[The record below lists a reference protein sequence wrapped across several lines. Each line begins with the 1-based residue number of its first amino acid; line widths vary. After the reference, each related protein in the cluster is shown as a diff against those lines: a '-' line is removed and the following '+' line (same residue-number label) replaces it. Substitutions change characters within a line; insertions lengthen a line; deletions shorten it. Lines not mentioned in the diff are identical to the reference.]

1 MTEVNTNGFH
11 MPFKLLDHNGNEI
24 QLADAPSSR
33 RSRASLMREMGQGGV
48 TYFDGFASN
57 DEFNP
62 DLTGEKGIETYDK
75 MRRTDAQVQALLY
88 AVSQP
93 IMSARWEVVG
103 GENTPQEH
111 IDFVNENLFERVDW
125 PQLLSHILTM
135 LPFGFSWAEKVY
147 ELDEFNGEQKLV
159 FRKIAPRLATT
170 VWKWDTNDKE
180 ELQGITQRIDEGRRD
195 SMPKEVKIPYLSKAI
210 VFSFQ
215 KEGNNY
221 EGMSI
226 LRSAYKHWFIKDQ
239 IYHIDAIRIER
250 FALGIPRIML
260 PEEFDN
266 DDLNALITMGKN
278 WKAGAQS
285 YIILPQGVE
294 MDIMTV
300 PQGSVLDVLPT
311 IEHHNREIGKSGLA
325 MFINM
330 GEGGNRAL
338 GETSQEFFYDALKQL
353 GALIAD
359 GINNQIIEPLMDLN
373 YAKGDTD
380 RPQMRVRDIG
390 AVALPQLIRFLR
402 EVGEVFVQPDTNI
415 EEYLRDQMGLPR
427 RTEDTPE
434 VSAVRQERK
443 DDQSLEQGEQS
454 IQQGEQNMDLQR
466 QISNAPG
473 SARREGGEV
482 ARSPNSAGNRP
493 VDTRSRVG
501 SRTVKE
507 EPSRRV
513 QRFVDDVEEG
523 EYSSADW
530 PEWVYRAVADIAKD
544 KDNGEEEES
553 TDLV

>member
-11 MPFKLLDHNGNEI
+11 MPFKLLDHQGNEI
-24 QLADAPSSR
+24 HLADAPSSR

-111 IDFVNENLFERVDW
+111 IDFVKNNLFERVDW

-147 ELDEFNGEQKLV
+147 ELDKFNGEQKLV

-195 SMPKEVKIPYLSKAI
+195 ATPKEVKIPYLSKAI
-210 VFSFQ
+210 VFTFQ

-285 YIILPQGVE
+285 YIILPSGVE

-359 GINNQIIEPLMDLN
+359 GINKQIVNPLMDLN
-373 YAKGDTD
+373 YAKDDTD
-380 RPQMRVRDIG
+380 RPQIRVRDIG

-402 EVGEVFVQPDTNI
+402 EVGEVFVQPDEKI
-415 EEYLRDQMGLPR
+415 EDYLRDQMGLPR
-427 RTEDTPE
+427 RSEDTPE
-434 VSAVRQERK
+434 VSAVRQEKK
-443 DDQSLEQGEQS
+443 DDQSLEQGAQS
-454 IQQGEQNMDLQR
+454 MDQGKQNMELQR

-482 ARSPNSAGNRP
+482 ARSPNSAANKP

-523 EYSSADW
+523 EYSSAEW
-530 PEWVYRAVADIAKD
+530 PEWVYRAVAEIAKD

-553 TDLV
+553 TDLG